1 LPSADVRT
9 VVMNTNEFRTRHA
22 PQPADR
28 SALLQTMAGAA
39 ACFIISALAVL
50 YWEKI
55 PAPNQ
60 WMPMLTGSA
69 ESSNT
74 PSFSGDRVGR
84 SETAPL
90 LKTCVTKKV
99 LAVDPGRE
107 IEPGILFQFLVAAR
121 AQGRVTAALG
131 APPQHSAVEV
141 ATKWGDVADCVYR
154 ADSRDLC
161 DIDNRALAVQAANT
175 FLVQADQIASNPASF
190 AADLGEVGALSQ
202 VQSRV
207 LESLKYLA
215 VKGVLIASDFAPFAP
230 TPVRRAFADIK
241 PEQNACAK

>member
-1 LPSADVRT
+1 
-9 VVMNTNEFRTRHA
+9 MNINEFRARHVR
-22 PQPADR
+22 PPADR
-28 SALLQTMAGAA
+28 PALLPTVAGAA

-50 YWEKI
+50 YWDRI
-55 PAPNQ
+55 PGPSQ
-60 WMPMLTGSA
+60 WVPMLSGSA
-69 ESSNT
+69 ESNNT

-90 LKTCVTKKV
+90 LKTCVTKNV

-107 IEPGILFQFLVAAR
+107 IEPGILFQFLVDAR

-131 APPQHSAVEV
+131 APPQHAAVEV
-141 ATKWGDVADCVYR
+141 AGKWGGVADCVYR

-161 DIDNRALAVQAANT
+161 DIDNRALAVQSANT
-175 FLVQADQIASNPASF
+175 FLVQADQISSNPASF
-190 AADLGEVGALSQ
+190 AADLGEVFALTQ

-207 LESLKYLA
+207 LDSLKYLA
-215 VKGVLIASDFAPFAP
+215 RKGVLIASDFAPFAP
-230 TPVRRAFADIK
+230 TAVRQAFADVK